1 MTYRTIF
8 LALTIAVATV
18 GCGDDSTTP
27 SSVPP
32 KFTAALSP
40 ANEVPPITNAEASGS
55 GTAAITFNLSK
66 DAAGN
71 ITAATADFA
80 VTLTGFPAGTTLT
93 AAHIHPGAAGVNGS
107 PLVNLNLTPGATILT
122 NGSGSFNVNGITM
135 SATDAQT
142 IMNTPA
148 NFYFNVHSTVNG
160 GGFTRGQLNRT
171 Q

>member
-8 LALTIAVATV
+8 LALTIAVFAV

-27 SSVPP
+27 SNVPP
-32 KFTAALSP
+32 KFSVTMLP
-40 ANEVPPITNAEASGS
+40 ANEVPPITNAEASGN
-55 GTAAITFNLSK
+55 GTATITFNLSK

-80 VTLTGFPAGTTLT
+80 VNLTGFPAGTTLT
-93 AAHIHPGAAGVNGS
+93 AAHIHPGAVGVNGPAQIS
-107 PLVNLNLTPGATILT
+107 LNLTPGAIILT
-122 NGSGSFNVNGITM
+122 NGAGVFNANGIAL
-135 SATDAQT
+135 SATDAQA
-142 IMNTPA
+142 IMNTLA
-148 NFYFNVHSTVNG
+148 NFYFNVHSTLNG